1 MNRTTILGEVAHL
14 HPPLRVMPSI
24 ERDSPGRKS
33 AEARR
38 VLLKRMQ
45 CKTCL
50 GKACIG
56 RCRFGD

>member
-1 MNRTTILGEVAHL
+1 MMSHSMNLGEVAHF
-14 HPPLRVMPSI
+14 HPPVRVLTTI
-24 ERDSPGRKS
+24 ER
-33 AEARR
+33 EAANKRPTPSR
-38 VLLKRMQ
+38 ILKRTQ